1 MDTKDKVIHCQR
13 SIIKSMHQ
21 RVKERDAKISLL
33 HNMVEAMK
41 EKLLELNV
49 PLSSINF
56 HKKRRDD
63 TPDGEVLMDPLDEA
77 DQLYYERDGTPSEE
91 EDKVNAIVRYE
102 SGRITPYADEVR
114 RSTVASD
121 FAFSSPERDEHM
133 EQAYLSPYDKHVLE
147 SL

>member
-1 MDTKDKVIHCQR
+1 MKTAVDTKDKVIHCQR
-13 SIIKSMHQ
+13 NIIKSMHQ
-21 RVKERDAKISLL
+21 RVKERDAKINLL

-41 EKLLELNV
+41 QKLVELNV

-56 HKKRRDD
+56 HKKRRDED
-63 TPDGEVLMDPLDEA
+63 SPDGDVLMDPLDEA

-102 SGRITPYADEVR
+102 SGRITPYGEEVR

-121 FAFSSPERDEHM
+121 FVFSSPERDEGI
-133 EQAYLSPYDKHVLE
+133 E
-147 SL
+147 